1 MNPTLLLVRALYE
14 TMPTVQQLWTA
25 PEGGAPMVA
34 RDSVEAV
41 ADGGLR
47 EDRYFLGTG
56 HYSPFDVCQ
65 VTFVDSGAIAYIRET
80 FDIDLTDGRHRRN
93 VVVDTDVVDLLD
105 TKFRVGDAVFE
116 GTRRRPPC
124 AHVEDV
130 ADEEGV
136 ARALREERGGI
147 CAAVVESG
155 AVSVGDD
162 LTVLE
167 QLDDPD
173 SLADAIRERA
183 GER

>member
-1 MNPTLLLVRALYE
+1 
-14 TMPTVQQLWTA
+14 MPTVEQLWTA
-25 PEGGAPMVA
+25 PAGGEPMVA
-34 RDSVEAV
+34 RDRVEAV

-65 VTFVDSGAIAYIRET
+65 VTFVDSEAIAHIREA
-80 FDIDLTDGRHRRN
+80 FGIDLTDGRHRRN
-93 VVVDTDVVDLLD
+93 IVVDTDVVDLLD
-105 TKFRVGDAVFE
+105 TTFRVGDAVFE

-124 AHVEDV
+124 AHVEEV
-130 ADEEGV
+130 AGEDCV

-155 AVSVGDD
+155 AVAVGDE

-173 SLADAIRERA
+173 SLADAIRARQQER
-183 GER
+183 